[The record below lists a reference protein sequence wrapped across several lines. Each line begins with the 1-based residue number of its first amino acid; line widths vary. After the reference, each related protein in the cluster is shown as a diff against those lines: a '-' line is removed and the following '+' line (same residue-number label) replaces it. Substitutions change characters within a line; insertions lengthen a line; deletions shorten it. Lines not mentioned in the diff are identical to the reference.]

1 MAKPEKSI
9 WRTSVTANKTATE
22 DKAAKLRALRLA
34 DEATKRDS
42 GAWGEYAVREV
53 THRSTGAVF
62 VHWWKGKAGPKF
74 VKPPRPPGLLATEHQ
89 AYAAWLSGAPAE
101 QFSQRTIAWNLSKAE
116 AERIKAER
124 LAAHAEAGA
133 TVINAAAAPGTAA
146 PETAAAEG

>member
-9 WRTSVTANKTATE
+9 WRSSVTANKAATE

-34 DEATKRDS
+34 DEASKRDS

-53 THRSTGAVF
+53 THRPTGAVF

-74 VKPPRPPGLLATEHQ
+74 VKPPRPPGLLAAEHQ
-89 AYAAWLSGAPAE
+89 AYVAWLGAAPAD
-101 QFSQRTIAWNLSKAE
+101 QFSQRIVAWNLSKAE

-124 LAAHAEAGA
+124 LAAHSEAGA
-133 TVINAAAAPGTAA
+133 AVINAQPAPEEAAAP
-146 PETAAAEG
+146 AEG